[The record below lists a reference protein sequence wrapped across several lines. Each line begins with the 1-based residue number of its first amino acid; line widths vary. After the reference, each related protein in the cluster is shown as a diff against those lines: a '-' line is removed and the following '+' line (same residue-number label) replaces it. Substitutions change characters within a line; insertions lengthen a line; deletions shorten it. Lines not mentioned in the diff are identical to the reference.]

1 MRAGIKK
8 LIILA
13 IIAAAGYYGYL
24 FFFHKEPTVY
34 GLTTSP
40 ITRGNITSTVTATG
54 ELNALNVVTVGT
66 QVSGTIKELFV
77 DFNSEVTK
85 GQILAQIDPANAQQT
100 LRQQEATLAGYEAA
114 MQRAQASLKDE
125 ERQLARNRELF
136 QRKLIARSTV
146 DTSETNVAM
155 KRASLNEARAR
166 VVNGRAAVEK
176 AKTDLSYTRITSPVD
191 GIIIDR
197 QVDVGQTVAASYQT
211 PTLFKVARDLTRMQ
225 IETKVDEADIGAVKE
240 GQNVT
245 FRVDA
250 FPEDTFE
257 GKVVQVRIAPTKSDS
272 VVTYTVIIHV
282 DNSEFKLKLLS
293 ESTDVEE
300 DRLYVGA
307 SDEAL
312 DSYEIGRDLTKFGTP
327 TDSKVAQV
335 WVNAYGMKLCD
346 IDMPLTNNNAQCE
359 LGLFAPQAREYTL
372 SVETAPEDAVLYL
385 TYNGRAIWNLTNCP
399 YVFDLTKGT
408 TEGYGLRIYAVPQ
421 VTTDLE
427 QSEFSDPSSV
437 RKVLI
442 DDVIYIITPEG
453 KMYDI
458 TGKSVNY

>member
-77 DFNSEVTK
+77 DFNSVVTK
-85 GQILAQIDPANAQQT
+85 GQILAQIDQSNAQQT

-114 MQRAQASLKDE
+114 MQSAQASLKDE

-250 FPEDTFE
+250 FPEDTFN

-282 DNSEFKLKLLS
+282 DNSEFKLKPGMTANVSIETAKAENVLCIPVAALRFTPPEELLNTISFDREILTQKKTLKTGTLWPERNGVMMRPVQVETGVSDNRNVELVS
-293 ESTDVEE
+293 EQSG
-300 DRLYVGA
+300 GA
-307 SDEAL
+307 RPVLRE
-312 DSYEIGRDLTKFGTP
+312 GTEL
-327 TDSKVAQV
+327 V
-335 WVNAYGMKLCD
+335 
-346 IDMPLTNNNAQCE
+346 INAQA
-359 LGLFAPQAREYTL
+359 G
-372 SVETAPEDAVLYL
+372 V
-385 TYNGRAIWNLTNCP
+385 
-399 YVFDLTKGT
+399 K
-408 TEGYGLRIYAVPQ
+408 
-421 VTTDLE
+421 
-427 QSEFSDPSSV
+427 
-437 RKVLI
+437 
-442 DDVIYIITPEG
+442 
-453 KMYDI
+453 
-458 TGKSVNY
+458 TGKTTTGGMLGGPGRGPGRGVPGAGRPPR

>member
-8 LIILA
+8 LILLA
-13 IIAAAGYYGYL
+13 VIAAAGYYGYM

-34 GLTTSP
+34 GLTTSA
-40 ITRGNITSTVTATG
+40 ITRGDIVSTVTATG

-66 QVSGTIKELFV
+66 QVSGTIQELYV
-77 DFNSEVTK
+77 DFNSVVTK

-100 LRQQEATLAGYEAA
+100 LRQQQATLAGYEAA
-114 MQRAQASLKDE
+114 MQSAQASLKDE
-125 ERQLARNRELF
+125 ERQLARNKELF

-155 KRASLNEARAR
+155 KKASLNEARAR

-225 IETKVDEADIGAVKE
+225 IETKVDEADIGTVKE

-250 FPEDTFE
+250 FPEETFN
-257 GKVVQVRIAPTKSDS
+257 GKVVQVRIAPIKSDS

-282 DNSEFKLKLLS
+282 NNSELKLKPGMTANVSIETAKAVNVLRIPVAALRFTPPEELLNTIS
-293 ESTDVEE
+293 FDREILTQKKGLKEGTLWPERDGIMMRPVQIETGVSDNRNVELVNE
-300 DRLYVGA
+300 K
-307 SDEAL
+307 S
-312 DSYEIGRDLTKFGTP
+312 GRERPVLREGTEL
-327 TDSKVAQV
+327 V
-335 WVNAYGMKLCD
+335 
-346 IDMPLTNNNAQCE
+346 INAQA
-359 LGLFAPQAREYTL
+359 GVKT
-372 SVETAPEDAVLYL
+372 
-385 TYNGRAIWNLTNCP
+385 
-399 YVFDLTKGT
+399 GT
-408 TEGYGLRIYAVPQ
+408 T
-421 VTTDLE
+421 TTGGMLGG
-427 QSEFSDPSSV
+427 P
-437 RKVLI
+437 RRG
-442 DDVIYIITPEG
+442 PG
-453 KMYDI
+453 
-458 TGKSVNY
+458 GGRPPR